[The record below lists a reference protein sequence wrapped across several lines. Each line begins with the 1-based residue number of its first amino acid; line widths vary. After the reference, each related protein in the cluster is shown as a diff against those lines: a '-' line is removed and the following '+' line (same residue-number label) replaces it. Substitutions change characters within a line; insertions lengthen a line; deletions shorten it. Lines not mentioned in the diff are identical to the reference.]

1 MEKTYYISIN
11 TVLENRTL
19 TVTDC
24 KIDEAVSFGIVM
36 FDKYATRAGDRIL
49 ISEKIDAPK
58 YCKAVRSIELKEGL
72 KIEVKV
78 L

>member
-1 MEKTYYISIN
+1 MENTYYININ
-11 TVLENRTL
+11 TFLDQRTIK
-19 TVTDC
+19 VIDC

-36 FDKYATRAGDRIL
+36 FDKYATRIGDRIL
-49 ISEKIDAPK
+49 ISEQKPAPK

-72 KIEVKV
+72 RIEVKV